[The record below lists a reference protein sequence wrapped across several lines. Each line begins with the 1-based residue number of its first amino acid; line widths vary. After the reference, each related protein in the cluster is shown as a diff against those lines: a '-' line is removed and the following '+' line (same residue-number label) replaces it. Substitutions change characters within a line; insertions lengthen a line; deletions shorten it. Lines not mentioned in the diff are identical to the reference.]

1 MATPVTPITPV
12 EGDAVSSGSQI
23 NWMSLVP
30 TILEKFIAV
39 LEAAVVIVAAIFLM
53 RYIRNKLRKL
63 EVTHEQQRNAIN
75 LFEKIANGF
84 LIVVS
89 ITLALKI
96 VGIDMTLLVSVAILG
111 LSYGLQDII
120 KNYVAGILILFKAP
134 FHIGDIVKIRD
145 FTGKVSKMDFQS
157 TMLETF
163 DNRNITITNSDVMT
177 QSIINYSHIQP
188 QTPDPNAIAKAAT
201 RRIDFDVTIGYGSDA
216 PKAIKIFEKILK
228 SHPKILRSPRSSVTF
243 KKFSDSGYCFT
254 IKFWVIRPCN
264 LLKVK
269 TDIASKFSQAFDEQ
283 NILSPYGRSMEVDN
297 EAGFGAITDPH
308 KQRIQTFYQLPIF
321 ASLQP
326 AEAVPGEVPLT
337 PEQAAAEEEGLS
349 PDVID
354 SDEPE

>member
-1 MATPVTPITPV
+1 MATPVAPITPV
-12 EGDAVSSGSQI
+12 EGDVVSSGSQI
-23 NWMSLVP
+23 NWMSLLP

-39 LEAAVVIVAAIFLM
+39 LEAAIVLVATIFLM
-53 RYIRNKLRKL
+53 RYIRNRLRKL

-84 LIVVS
+84 LIVISV
-89 ITLALKI
+89 TLALKI

-134 FHIGDIVKIRD
+134 FRIGDIVKIRE
-145 FTGKVSKMDFQS
+145 FTGRVSKMDFQS

-177 QSIINYSHIQP
+177 QSIVNFSHIPP
-188 QTPDPNAIAKAAT
+188 QTPDPNAQAKAAT
-201 RRIDFDVTIGYGSDA
+201 RRIDFDVTIGYGSDT

-228 SHPKILRSPRSSVTF
+228 SHPKILRSPKSSVSF
-243 KKFSDSGYCFT
+243 KKFTDSGPCFT

-264 LLKVK
+264 LLRVK
-269 TDIASKFSQAFDEQ
+269 TDIAAKFSEAFDEQ
-283 NILSPYGRSMEVDN
+283 TIFTPYAKDLQVETETALSELAEPR
-297 EAGFGAITDPH
+297 
-308 KQRIQTFYQLPIF
+308 KQRIQTFYQLPLF
-321 ASLQP
+321 AALQP
-326 AEAVPGEVPLT
+326 AEALPGEAPLT
-337 PEQAAAEEEGLS
+337 PEQAAAVEDGLS

-354 SDEPE
+354 FDEPE